1 MSTFLLFTIPHLG
14 HICGIVFPP
23 FSEHRMDPL
32 AERLRKER
40 VARGLST
47 SELAN
52 LTKVRE
58 PYIVALERGMYN
70 VLPAVYVRSF
80 IKTLAVALHI
90 SPHEIQRLI
99 QQVLD
104 AQDSGASTSR
114 YYQDGPPSA
123 AYSASENIERTSDT
137 VSNLIEQSKSS
148 VQGVYAA
155 MFRRKQ
161 SPVKRYAVI
170 AAVLLGL
177 AVAIYVIVKNSSG
190 ENGNIDG
197 TAVVEIGAQDS
208 LRLLAITMDTSEFT
222 ITIDNKRNEKVLLL
236 PNNEYTW
243 GAMDRFV
250 INNIFNAG
258 AIRFSRNGEPFRQ
271 FAKPNEVLR
280 ELTITRK
287 EIIASNAPVRPAAN
301 GSARPDTGKAPR

>member
-1 MSTFLLFTIPHLG
+1 
-14 HICGIVFPP
+14 
-23 FSEHRMDPL
+23 MDPL

-47 SELAN
+47 AELAN

-80 IKTLAVALHI
+80 IKTLAGALHI
-90 SPHEIQRLI
+90 APHEIQRLI

-104 AQDSGASTSR
+104 AQDSGASATR
-114 YYQDGPPSA
+114 YYQDGPQSA
-123 AYSASENIERTSDT
+123 AYSASENMERTSDT

-161 SPVKRYAVI
+161 SPSKRYAVV
-170 AAVLLGL
+170 AALALGL
-177 AVAIYVIVKNSSG
+177 AVTIYVIIKNSSG

-197 TAVVEIGAQDS
+197 SAVVEIAAEDS
-208 LRLLAITMDTSEFT
+208 IRLLAIAMDTSEFT

-301 GSARPDTGKAPR
+301 GSARPDTNKAPR